1 MEQSQIFK
9 RNVLRNIKLHDLVE
23 IEAPEAVFEEVAII
37 LKLILPDFDIKPV
50 RSAFRMVLRVFLGYH
65 PLYRACATHYHDL
78 RHTTDAFLAMARLC
92 HGAILCGE
100 SFPERRIAVGLVA
113 ALFHDT
119 GYIQNK
125 DDTDGTGAKYTLYH
139 VHRSMEFLR
148 KHGAEL
154 GLEAKEIADG
164 GAMILCTDIEK
175 DLPHSAFSSP
185 LVELFGRLLNAADL
199 MGQMAERVYL
209 EKLLFLYH
217 EYKEGHVGDY
227 DSEVDLIR
235 KTPAFMDY
243 INQRLLPV
251 SDQVNRFMTAHFESR
266 WGVASNLY
274 QEAIQRHKDYLEK
287 ILSIPDADP
296 RKYLNRYG
304 LVRKVRA
311 IYGPG

>member
-1 MEQSQIFK
+1 MEQSQIFR
-9 RNVLRNIKLHDLVE
+9 RNILRNIKLHDLVE

-37 LKLILPDFDIKPV
+37 LKLISPDFDVKPV
-50 RSAFRMVLRVFLGYH
+50 RSAFRMVLRVFQGHH
-65 PLYRACATHYHDL
+65 PLYRACSTHYHDL
-78 RHTTDAFLAMARLC
+78 RHTTDAFLAMARLL
-92 HGAILCGE
+92 HGGVLCAE
-100 SFPERRIAVGLVA
+100 SFRERAIIVGLVA

-119 GYIQNK
+119 GYIQSK
-125 DDTDGTGAKYTLYH
+125 DDAEGTGAKFTLYH
-139 VHRSMEFLR
+139 VHRSMEFMR
-148 KHGAEL
+148 RHGSEHGLAAE
-154 GLEAKEIADG
+154 EMADG
-164 GAMILCTDIEK
+164 GTMILCTDIKK

-217 EYKEGHVGDY
+217 EYKEGRVGDY

-243 INQRLLPV
+243 INQRLSPV
-251 SDQVNRFMTAHFESR
+251 SDQVNRFMKAHFESR
-266 WGVASNLY
+266 WGIASNLY

-287 ILSIPDADP
+287 ILSLSDADP
-296 RKYLNRYG
+296 RDHLNRYG

-311 IYGPG
+311 LYGPG

>member
-1 MEQSQIFK
+1 M
-9 RNVLRNIKLHDLVE
+9 RR
-23 IEAPEAVFEEVAII
+23 
-37 LKLILPDFDIKPV
+37 
-50 RSAFRMVLRVFLGYH
+50 
-65 PLYRACATHYHDL
+65 
-78 RHTTDAFLAMARLC
+78 
-92 HGAILCGE
+92 HGAQH
-100 SFPERRIAVGLVA
+100 GL
-113 ALFHDT
+113 
-119 GYIQNK
+119 I
-125 DDTDGTGAKYTLYH
+125 
-139 VHRSMEFLR
+139 
-148 KHGAEL
+148 
-154 GLEAKEIADG
+154 AKETADG
-164 GAMILCTDIEK
+164 GAMILCTDIKK
-175 DLPHSAFSSP
+175 DMPHSAFSSP
-185 LVELFGRLLNAADL
+185 LVALFGRLLNAADL

-243 INQRLLPV
+243 IKQRLLPV

-266 WGVASNLY
+266 WSIAANLY

>member
-164 GAMILCTDIEK
+164 GAMILCTDIKK